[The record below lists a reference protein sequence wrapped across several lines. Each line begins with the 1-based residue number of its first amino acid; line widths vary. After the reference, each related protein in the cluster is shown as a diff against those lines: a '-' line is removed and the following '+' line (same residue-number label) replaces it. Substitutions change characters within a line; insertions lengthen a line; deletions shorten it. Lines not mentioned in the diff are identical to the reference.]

1 MAGKVQTSIEK
12 KGQLTLAMKKFIV
25 DQRETKKTDIN
36 EIIRRVYNEFQV
48 TTSPSLNE
56 TVKDTVAPREVK
68 STFPLK
74 Y

>member
-48 TTSPSLNE
+48 TTSKSAVYRILKA
-56 TVKDTVAPREVK
+56 KDKICKAG
-68 STFPLK
+68 
-74 Y
+74 